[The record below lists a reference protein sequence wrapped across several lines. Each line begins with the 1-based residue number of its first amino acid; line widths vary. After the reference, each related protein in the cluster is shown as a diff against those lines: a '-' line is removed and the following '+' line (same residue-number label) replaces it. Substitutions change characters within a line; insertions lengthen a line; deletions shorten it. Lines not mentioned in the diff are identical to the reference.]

1 MLSVVVAC
9 GVVASGSLVAWLWLV
24 LARGRFWRTDQELNA
39 VVSMMADERDK
50 WPSVSVII
58 PARDEADLLPITLPT
73 LLTQDYPGQ
82 FDVYLVD
89 DGSSDGTGNIAA
101 QAARQCDASDRLTV
115 CSGKILPPG
124 WKGKVWAMRQGI
136 LRSEQSQSE
145 CLLLTDADI
154 TYAPGILRAIV
165 RKLRADRLELVSLM
179 AKLHVVSA
187 WDRLLLPAFVYF
199 FSKLYPFRFVND
211 PNKAAAG
218 AAGGCVLLRRKALQ
232 DAGGLKQISNEI
244 IDDCALAKLIKGSGG
259 RIWMGMT
266 DDVNSIRPYE
276 RLVNIWNTVART
288 AFDQLGYSVTALLGT
303 VLGML
308 FVYLVPP
315 VASIIGAIAVATIGL
330 SGVSLWLLSVCFFA
344 WALMSMSYL
353 PILRRYRV
361 SYLFALLLPVSAMVY
376 TAMTVSSALRYWQG
390 HGGEWKGRTY
400 ERAFRR
406 RSG

>member
-9 GVVASGSLVAWLWLV
+9 GVIASGSFVAWLWLV
-24 LARGRFWRTDQELNA
+24 LGRGRFWRTDQELNA
-39 VVSMMADERDK
+39 VVSTTADERDK
-50 WPSVSVII
+50 WPSVSVIV

-82 FDVYLVD
+82 FHVYLID
-89 DGSSDGTGNIAA
+89 DGSSDGTAHIAV
-101 QAARQCDASDRLTV
+101 QAARQCDATDRLTV
-115 CSGKILPPG
+115 YSGKILPPG
-124 WKGKVWAMRQGI
+124 WKGKVWAMRQGM
-136 LRSEQSQSE
+136 LCSEQSQSE

-154 TYAPGILRAIV
+154 AYAPGVLRAIV
-165 RKLRADRLELVSLM
+165 RKLRANRLELVSLM

-211 PNKAAAG
+211 PKKAAAG
-218 AAGGCVLLRRKALQ
+218 AAGGCVLLRRRALQ
-232 DAGGLKQISNEI
+232 DTGGLKEIADEI

-276 RLVNIWNTVART
+276 SLANIWNTVART
-288 AFDQLGYSVTALLGT
+288 AFDQLGYSVTVLLGT

-308 FVYLVPP
+308 FVYLAPP
-315 VASIIGAIAVATIGL
+315 VSLIIGAIAVATLGL
-330 SGVSLWLLSVCFFA
+330 STVSLWLVSVSFFA
-344 WALMSMSYL
+344 WALMSVSYL
-353 PILRRYRV
+353 PILRRYRT
-361 SYLFALLLPVSAMVY
+361 SYLFTLLLPLSAMVY

-400 ERAFRR
+400 ERASRR

>member
-1 MLSVVVAC
+1 
-9 GVVASGSLVAWLWLV
+9 
-24 LARGRFWRTDQELNA
+24 
-39 VVSMMADERDK
+39 
-50 WPSVSVII
+50 
-58 PARDEADLLPITLPT
+58 
-73 LLTQDYPGQ
+73 
-82 FDVYLVD
+82 
-89 DGSSDGTGNIAA
+89 
-101 QAARQCDASDRLTV
+101 DRLTV
-115 CSGKILPPG
+115 HSGKALPPG
-124 WKGKVWAMRQGI
+124 WKGKVWAMQQGMS
-136 LRSEQSQSE
+136 RSEQRQSE

-154 TYAPGILRAIV
+154 AYAPGVVRAIV
-165 RKLRADRLELVSLM
+165 RKLCADRLELVSLM

-211 PNKAAAG
+211 PNKATAG
-218 AAGGCVLLRRKALQ
+218 AAGGCVLLRRRALQ
-232 DAGGLKQISNEI
+232 DAGGLKQVANEI

-259 RIWMGMT
+259 RIWIGMT

-276 RLVNIWNTVART
+276 SLANIWNTVART
-288 AFDQLGYSVTALLGT
+288 AFDQLGYSVTALFGT

-315 VASIIGAIAVATIGL
+315 VASIIGATAVATLGL
-330 SGVSLWLLSVCFFA
+330 SGASLWLLSVCFFA

-361 SYLFALLLPVSAMVY
+361 SYLFALLLPISAMVY